1 MTGVIIEKR
10 NSNLK
15 KFKWHS
21 SVREIKG
28 SSLGFERTLSTVVP
42 ATALHSLSINHVYD
56 TIDEASRS
64 GYTATWYTARVVVDS
79 LPSRSDSRDAE
90 QGGASAEAGVEGMAT
105 TMAETRV

>member
-1 MTGVIIEKR
+1 M
-10 NSNLK
+10 
-15 KFKWHS
+15 
-21 SVREIKG
+21 
-28 SSLGFERTLSTVVP
+28 
-42 ATALHSLSINHVYD
+42 YD

-64 GYTATWYTARVVVDS
+64 GYTATWYTARVRVKSRVVVDS

>member
-1 MTGVIIEKR
+1 M
-10 NSNLK
+10 
-15 KFKWHS
+15 
-21 SVREIKG
+21 
-28 SSLGFERTLSTVVP
+28 
-42 ATALHSLSINHVYD
+42 YD